1 MNGDGERIGG
11 DQTDRDGNAEK
22 KLCIA
27 TQINFYIVCMKK
39 LLFYCIS
46 AKNDCKLIQ
55 IFLVCYYFHL
65 THIRV
70 PNILLHGRDVVAVL
84 VLPCAMAAYMIRFLL
99 LNLLG

>member
-22 KLCIA
+22 KLCI
-27 TQINFYIVCMKK
+27 TMQINFYIICMKK

-55 IFLVCYYFHL
+55 IV
-65 THIRV
+65 IRV
-70 PNILLHGRDVVAVL
+70 YLQLRVSNFRWMEKEIFVDSSTLIG
-84 VLPCAMAAYMIRFLL
+84 
-99 LNLLG
+99 